1 MTPSRSR
8 CETISIGESGR
19 RSGLCRVTHGDV
31 IPQVSGAEAL
41 CRVLTYRKIP
51 AQLIVNDAGH
61 ASEAATRLDAIH
73 PARRPCAAAASVPH
87 RSRPGPNSDVRD
99 WCRKRTSASC
109 SRPQM
114 CQVRASL
121 PRCCG
126 MICASDGCH
135 CRLHPVVLRRSSVRA
150 VDAYWPGLFAKLLQ
164 KVPRRL
170 SP

>member
-19 RSGLCRVTHGDV
+19 RSGLCRATHGDV

-41 CRVLTYRKIP
+41 CRVLSYRAIP

-61 ASEAATRLDAIH
+61 ASGAATRLDAIH
-73 PARRPCAAAASVPH
+73 PARQPCAAAASVPH

-99 WCRKRTSASC
+99 WCRRRTSASC

-126 MICASDGCH
+126 MMFAQVMDAIADCIRWCYDAPPCAQWTLTGLAFSPSF
-135 CRLHPVVLRRSSVRA
+135 CRRYLGA
-150 VDAYWPGLFAKLLQ
+150 
-164 KVPRRL
+164 
-170 SP
+170 